1 MPFSLLSC
9 CSSNNIKKT
18 HSDDE
23 TVHSSK
29 VSPIKESP
37 PVVTNYHQPVVP
49 PTPNPVPVAT
59 TKPPVKKPSL
69 RTEPYSSQRAQEL
82 FKTYADNDDPN
93 EIGPDGFE
101 QLCNDADM
109 KMDGARP
116 IIFAWQF
123 GAKELAKITKEE
135 WITGTS
141 TLRVS
146 SIPLLTLSIS
156 ELENLLIYDK
166 PAVKVGPK
174 KDQEYDRS
182 SYLSCAADTKAGFQ
196 KLYQFCFSLAKS
208 ETSRNIEM
216 ETSVG
221 FWSVLLVPK
230 FPIMK
235 EVLEFIAEKGT
246 YKATNKDLWT
256 MMLEFCET
264 VKPSLQDYEADGAW
278 PTLLDDFVIW
288 KKSSSGNGTA
298 GDMDVDH

>member
-9 CSSNNIKKT
+9 CSSNNIQKT

-23 TVHSSK
+23 TVHTSK
-29 VSPIKESP
+29 VPSIKESP
-37 PVVTNYHQPVVP
+37 PVITNHHQPVVP
-49 PTPNPVPVAT
+49 SIPNPVPVAT
-59 TKPPVKKPSL
+59 TRPQPPSKKKI
-69 RTEPYSSQRAQEL
+69 EPYSSQRAQEL

-93 EIGPDGFE
+93 AIGPEGFE
-101 QLCNDADM
+101 QLCNDANM
-109 KMDGARP
+109 PMDGARP

-123 GAKELAKITKEE
+123 GAKEMAKISKEE
-135 WITGTS
+135 WIGGTS
-141 TLRVS
+141 TLRIS

-156 ELENLLIYDK
+156 ELENLLIYGK
-166 PAVKVGPK
+166 PAVKVGVK

-182 SYLSCAADTKAGFQ
+182 SYLSCVADTKAGFQ
-196 KLYQFCFSLAKS
+196 KLYQFSFSLAKP
-208 ETSRNIEM
+208 EASRNIEM
-216 ETSVG
+216 ETSVA
-221 FWSVLLVPK
+221 FWTVLLVPK

-235 EVLEFIAEKGT
+235 EVLEFITEKGT

-264 VKPSLQDYEADGAW
+264 VKPGLQDYEADGAW

-288 KKSSSGNGTA
+288 KKSRSGNGTA